1 MTGRC
6 ISSPSARPT
15 AGAWAK
21 RKHGCCR
28 TFGCARLR
36 AARRRNRGIGAL
48 LIYQDKLVALV
59 AVSATSPDKEAAVHF
74 LEAYVQNVCEIDRA
88 LLSKSWKEPVINP
101 DYENE
106 MQQAREYLE
115 QVQEMLRKTEGLAE
129 KRQYE
134 ESIGYAP
141 ALQMR
146 AGALISGVFD

>member
-1 MTGRC
+1 M
-6 ISSPSARPT
+6 
-15 AGAWAK
+15 
-21 RKHGCCR
+21 
-28 TFGCARLR
+28 
-36 AARRRNRGIGAL
+36 
-48 LIYQDKLVALV
+48 IYQGKLVALV
-59 AVSATSPDKEAAVHF
+59 AVSATSPNQETALRF

-101 DYENE
+101 NYENE

-134 ESIGYAP
+134 ESTGYAP